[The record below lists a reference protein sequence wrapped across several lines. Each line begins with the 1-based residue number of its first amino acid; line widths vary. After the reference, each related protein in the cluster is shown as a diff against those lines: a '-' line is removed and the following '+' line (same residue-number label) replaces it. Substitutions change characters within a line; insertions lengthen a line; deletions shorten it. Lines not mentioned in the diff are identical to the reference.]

1 MTTIKDLQKLA
12 DELVAEISTLDDAER
27 ERLGEQAFNA
37 IGDYPLYAATSNI
50 SYDDAIA
57 VALITNGLV

>member
-1 MTTIKDLQKLA
+1 MPTIKELQKLA
-12 DELVAEISTLDDAER
+12 DELVQLISTLDDAER
-27 ERLGEQAFNA
+27 EYYGNQAMDV

-50 SYDDAIA
+50 DYNDAIA

>member
-1 MTTIKDLQKLA
+1 MTTLNQIQELA
-12 DELVAEISTLDDAER
+12 DALVQLINTLDDKER
-27 ERLGEQAFNA
+27 ERLGKQALNA

>member
-1 MTTIKDLQKLA
+1 MTTLNQIQELA
-12 DELVAEISTLDDAER
+12 DALVQLINTLDDKER
-27 ERLGEQAFNA
+27 ERLGEQALNA

-50 SYDDAIA
+50 DYGDAIA